1 MSVFG
6 EPALSAFLELLSSML
21 LDSVLNF
28 VADHRQV
35 HQQLELWQSNLR
47 DIEAVLNH
55 AEEKQ
60 IKVEGVKDW
69 LDELQ
74 DLAYDVDDILDEFAY
89 QELRLKLQ
97 KTQAQERP
105 SKVQKLIQTI
115 FTGGH
120 FSPTSFKLNTE
131 MVSKIKAITDRLN
144 SLNTRRSSLGLS
156 EIMSQGTTSKGKK
169 PRLQPT
175 SLMDGAVEYF
185 GRANEKQEMLELL
198 KSNNPDGV
206 CVLSIVG
213 MGGMGKT
220 TLAQLVYNDPRIK
233 ESFDHQ
239 SWVCVSDDFD
249 AVNIT
254 KTILRSLDADS
265 RDENDLNLL
274 QVKLKEKLSG
284 KRFLLVLDD
293 IWNESYSDWTILR
306 VPFGAGTKIVVT
318 TRLEKVSSNVDPV
331 KKFYL
336 DKLSHHDCL
345 SIFAQHALKARNFDG
360 HLQFKEIGEKIVRRC
375 NGLPLAAKAIG
386 SLLRTVRDHS
396 EWEEVYESE
405 IWNLPEETCG
415 LIPALR
421 LSYHYLPRHLKRCF
435 AYCSIFPKD
444 YEFEEEE
451 IILLWRAEGF
461 LQSKAKTH
469 GKGLGNQSFQDL
481 VSRSFFQRSSEDKSR
496 FVMHDLMNDLAQ
508 SVAGEICCRLEGEK
522 QPKFSHRSRHSAYV
536 SDRGCHSVKKFE
548 AFYQM
553 TSLRTFLP
561 LMGPEYHGFY
571 LTSVVLED
579 LLPRLRYLR
588 VLSLRRYEIYDLP
601 DFFENLKHL
610 RYLNFSRTQINRL
623 PDSLCTLYHLET
635 LILRNCSKLKNLP
648 SKIGNLVNL
657 YCLDIR
663 GADSIKRMPSG
674 FDKLTKLQTL
684 SSFVIGEGDGHLIR
698 ELKNL
703 SNLRGNFC
711 LSGLENVNRQDAMEA
726 KLNEKLGID
735 GLELQWGADLE
746 NTTRKKEDE
755 ERVLDFLR
763 PPKKLERLLI
773 ENYGGVKFSSWIAD
787 SSFKNLSSL
796 KLRNCKNC
804 KSLPSVG
811 RLPLLKDL
819 SIIGFDQVQKIGV
832 ELFGENQLNPFASLE
847 ILSFE
852 SLPNWKEWDTC
863 EGDEKVFK
871 LPRLRELSIKS
882 CPQLLGR
889 LPTHFTSLQKLEIH
903 GCMSLVVSI
912 SNFPSLCE
920 LSIQGCAELVDDCS
934 SPAKEVSSLQTLSLS
949 NISKFNIPADRKML
963 RFGNSEHFEINGW
976 EELASLSQHGFS
988 LVGHRFITVRS
999 CPQLQSL
1006 EAEEAEEAEL
1016 QPDKISRVESLKI
1029 AHCERLNRLPQVLHE
1044 LTFLTVMEI
1053 QGCRSLVSFAE
1064 NNLPP
1069 NLKKLRIRNCENLE
1083 YLVDEKEENKSM
1095 SSTLCLL
1102 KELSIDECP
1111 SLMSLSS
1118 KGHKNICNQLQLL
1131 EIAYCSKLSCLF
1143 SNTMFPITLKRL
1155 GISNCPELEYIAQE
1169 FEETACLEYIRI
1181 QESGIKSLPRGLDK
1195 LIHLQKIELNTC
1207 SNFVSFEE
1215 SGLPTTSLRDFT
1227 VQSCGNFGALPKC
1240 MASITSLRRLSVM
1253 YCSADISFPSE
1264 GFPANLTSLAIIDAS
1279 KIYRSLVE
1287 WGLNRLTSLQKLTI
1301 GGIGCSNLVSFPEEG
1316 IGMMLPPSLTNILL
1330 LEFENLEFIFSEGFQ
1345 DLASLE
1351 SLVIANC
1358 PKLTSLP
1365 ERDMLRSLGFLF
1377 IYECPLLKKKCS
1389 SDKGR
1394 EWSKISHIP
1403 LVEID
1408 DKRVIPRES
1417 DSKMSRKICD
1427 WFVQM
1432 MGQALKAKLGW
1443 KWAFRKIL

>member
-6 EPALSAFLELLSSML
+6 EAALSAFLELLSGKL
-21 LDSVLNF
+21 LDSVLNL
-28 VADHRQV
+28 VADHREV
-35 HQQLELWQSNLR
+35 HQQLKLWQSILPE
-47 DIEAVLNH
+47 IKAVLNH

-60 IKVEGVKDW
+60 IKNEDEGVKNW
-69 LDELQ
+69 LDDLQ

-97 KTQAQERP
+97 KTQAQAST
-105 SKVQKLIQTI
+105 SKVQKLIPTCC
-115 FTGGH
+115 TGAH
-120 FSPTSFKLNTE
+120 FSPISFMFNAK
-131 MVSKIKAITDRLN
+131 MISKIKAITDRLN

-156 EIMSQGTTSKGKK
+156 EIMSQGATSKGKK

-175 SLMDGAVEYF
+175 SLMDGAMEYV

-198 KSNNPDGV
+198 KSNNSDGV

-220 TLAQLVYNDPRIK
+220 TLAQLVYNDPSIE
-233 ESFDHQ
+233 ESFDHK

-249 AVNIT
+249 AGNIT

-306 VPFGAGTKIVVT
+306 APFGAGTKIIVT
-318 TRLEKVSSNVDPV
+318 TRLQKVSSNVDSA
-331 KKFYL
+331 KAFYL
-336 DKLSHHDCL
+336 DKLSAHDCL

-360 HLQFKEIGEKIVRRC
+360 HPQFKEIGENIVRRC

-386 SLLRTVRDHS
+386 SLLRTVQDHS
-396 EWEEVYESE
+396 EWEKVYVSE
-405 IWNLPEETCG
+405 IWDLPEDPCG

-421 LSYHYLPRHLKRCF
+421 LSYHYLPPHLKRYF

-451 IILLWRAEGF
+451 TILLWRAEGF
-461 LQSKAKTH
+461 LQSKAKIQ
-469 GKGLGNQSFQDL
+469 GKGPGNQYFQDL
-481 VSRSFFQRSSEDKSR
+481 VSRSFFQRSSKDKSR

-508 SVAGEICCRLEGEK
+508 LVAGEVCCRLEGEK
-522 QPKFSHRSRHSAYV
+522 QQKFLHRSRHSAYV
-536 SDRGCHSVKKFE
+536 SDDWYHIVKKFE

-553 TSLRTFLP
+553 TSLRTFLR
-561 LMGPEYHGFY
+561 LMEPTYQGFY

-579 LLPRLRYLR
+579 LLPRLSYLR
-588 VLSLRRYEIYDLP
+588 VLSLAGYWIYDLP

-610 RYLNFSRTQINRL
+610 RYLNFSSTQINRL
-623 PDSLCTLYHLET
+623 PDSLCTLYLLDT
-635 LILRNCSKLKNLP
+635 LILRGCSNLKNLP

-657 YCLDIR
+657 HFLDIR
-663 GADSIKRMPSG
+663 GAGSIKRMPSG
-674 FDKLTKLQTL
+674 FDQLTKLQIL
-684 SSFVIGEGDGHLIR
+684 SNFVIGEGDGHLIR

-703 SNLRGNFC
+703 SSLRGNFC
-711 LSGLENVNRQDAMEA
+711 LSGLENVNGQDAREA

-735 GLELQWGADLE
+735 RLELQWGADLE
-746 NTTRKKEDE
+746 NSTRKKEVE

-763 PPKKLERLLI
+763 PQKKLEQLII

-832 ELFGENQLNPFASLE
+832 EFFGENQLNPFASLE

-863 EGDEKVFK
+863 EGDEKVLK
-871 LPRLRELSIKS
+871 LPSLRELSIKT
-882 CPQLLGR
+882 CPVLLGR
-889 LPTHFTSLQKLEIH
+889 LPTHLPSLQKLEIH
-903 GCMSLVVSI
+903 RCTSLVVSI
-912 SNFPSLCE
+912 SSFPSLCE
-920 LSIQGCAELVDDCS
+920 LSVEGCAELVDDCS

-949 NISKFNIPADRKML
+949 NISKFNIPADRTML
-963 RFGNSEHFEINGW
+963 RFGNSEHFEIDGW
-976 EELASLSQHGFS
+976 EELASLSQYGLS
-988 LVGHRFITVRS
+988 LVGHRFVTIRR

-1006 EAEEAEEAEL
+1006 EAEEAEL
-1016 QPDKISRVESLKI
+1016 QPDKISRVESLQIYDCK
-1029 AHCERLNRLPQVLHE
+1029 RLNRLPQVLLE

-1053 QGCRSLVSFAE
+1053 DNCRSLVSFAE
-1064 NNLPP
+1064 NNFPP
-1069 NLKKLRIRNCENLE
+1069 NLKKLNIADCENLE
-1083 YLVDEKEENKSM
+1083 YLVNEKEDNRSM

-1102 KELSIDECP
+1102 EELSISKCP

-1118 KGHKNICNQLQLL
+1118 KGHQNVCNQLQLL
-1131 EIAYCSKLSCLF
+1131 EINKCSKLSCLF
-1143 SNTMFPITLKRL
+1143 SNTKFPITLKHLR
-1155 GISNCPELEYIAQE
+1155 IWDCPELEYIAQE
-1169 FEETACLEYIRI
+1169 FKETTFLESIRI
-1181 QESGIKSLPRGLDK
+1181 SRSGIKSLPQGLDK
-1195 LIHLQKIELNTC
+1195 LIHLQEIWLDWCLNL
-1207 SNFVSFEE
+1207 VSFEE
-1215 SGLPTTSLRDFT
+1215 SGLLTTSFRTFE
-1227 VQSCGNFGALPKC
+1227 VYGCGKFGALPKS
-1240 MASITSLRRLSVM
+1240 MASITSLRRLTVHN
-1253 YCSADISFPSE
+1253 CSADISFPSE
-1264 GFPANLTSLAIIDAS
+1264 GFPANLTSLTISKAP

-1287 WGLNRLTSLQKLTI
+1287 WGLNRLTSLQELII
-1301 GGIGCSNLVSFPEEG
+1301 GGCSNVVSFPEEG
-1316 IGMMLPPSLTNILL
+1316 IGMMLPPSLTRIYLSR
-1330 LEFENLEFIFSEGFQ
+1330 FDNLEFMFSEGFQ
-1345 DLASLE
+1345 DLSSLKE
-1351 SLVIANC
+1351 LIIGDC

-1365 ERDMLRSLGFLF
+1365 QKDMLHSLGHLHIFS
-1377 IYECPLLKKKCS
+1377 CPLLKEECS

-1403 LVEID
+1403 VVQIDFEI
-1408 DKRVIPRES
+1408 VIPRES
-1417 DSKMSRKICD
+1417 D
-1427 WFVQM
+1427 
-1432 MGQALKAKLGW
+1432 
-1443 KWAFRKIL
+1443 

>member
-6 EPALSAFLELLSSML
+6 EAALSAILELLSAKL

-28 VADHRQV
+28 VADYREV
-35 HQQLELWQSNLR
+35 HQQLKLWQSILPE
-47 DIEAVLNH
+47 IKAVLNH

-60 IKVEGVKDW
+60 IKDEGVKNW
-69 LDELQ
+69 LDDLQ
-74 DLAYDVDDILDEFAY
+74 DLAYDVDDILDDFAY

-97 KTQAQERP
+97 KTQAQAST
-105 SKVQKLIQTI
+105 SKIQKLIPTCCA
-115 FTGGH
+115 GGN
-120 FSPTSFKLNTE
+120 FSPISFMFNAK
-131 MVSKIKAITDRLN
+131 MISKIKAITDRLN
-144 SLNTRRSSLGLS
+144 SLNTRRNSLGLS
-156 EIMSQGTTSKGKK
+156 EIMNQGATSKEKK

-175 SLMDGAVEYF
+175 SLMDGAVEYV

-198 KSNNPDGV
+198 KSNNSDGV

-220 TLAQLVYNDPRIK
+220 TLAQLVYNDPSIE
-233 ESFDHQ
+233 ESFDHK

-249 AVNIT
+249 AGNIT

-284 KRFLLVLDD
+284 KRLLLVLDD
-293 IWNESYSDWTILR
+293 IWNESYSDWIILR
-306 VPFGAGTKIVVT
+306 APFGAGTKIIVT
-318 TRLEKVSSNVDPV
+318 TRLQKVSSNVDSA
-331 KKFYL
+331 KAFYL

-360 HLQFKEIGEKIVRRC
+360 HLQFKEIGENIVRRC

-386 SLLRTVRDHS
+386 SLLRTVQDHS
-396 EWEEVYESE
+396 EWEKIYESE
-405 IWNLPEETCG
+405 IWDLQEDPCG

-421 LSYHYLPRHLKRCF
+421 LSYRYLPPHLKRCF

-461 LQSKAKTH
+461 LQSKAKIQ
-469 GKGLGNQSFQDL
+469 GKGLGNQYFQDL
-481 VSRSFFQRSSEDKSR
+481 VSRSFFQRSSKDKSR

-508 SVAGEICCRLEGEK
+508 LVAGEICCRLEGEK
-522 QPKFSHRSRHSAYV
+522 QQKFSRSRHSAYV
-536 SDRGCHSVKKFE
+536 SDDRYHIVKKFE

-561 LMGPEYHGFY
+561 LPLMAPRYKEFY
-571 LTSVVLED
+571 LSNVVLDD
-579 LLPRLRYLR
+579 LLPRLSYLR
-588 VLSLRRYEIYDLP
+588 VLSLRGYEIYDLP

-610 RYLNFSRTQINRL
+610 HYLNFSGTQINRL

-635 LILRNCSKLKNLP
+635 LILRYCLLLKNLP

-657 YCLDIR
+657 HFLDIR
-663 GADSIKRMPSG
+663 GADSIERMPSG
-674 FDKLTKLQTL
+674 FDQLTKLQIL
-684 SSFVIGEGDGHLIR
+684 SNFVIGEGDRHLIR

-711 LSGLENVNRQDAMEA
+711 LSGLENVNGQDAREA

-735 GLELQWGADLE
+735 GLELQWGADFE
-746 NTTRKKEDE
+746 NSTRKKEVE

-763 PPKKLERLLI
+763 PQKKLEQLII
-773 ENYGGVKFSSWIAD
+773 ENYGGVNFSSWIAD
-787 SSFKNLSSL
+787 SSFKSLSSL

-811 RLPLLKDL
+811 RLPFLKDL

-852 SLPNWKEWDTC
+852 ILVNWKEWDTC
-863 EGDEKVFK
+863 EGDEKVLK
-871 LPRLRELSIKS
+871 LPSLRELSIKN

-889 LPTHFTSLQKLEIH
+889 LPTHLPSLQKLEIR
-903 GCMSLVVSI
+903 GCWSLVVSI
-912 SNFPSLCE
+912 SSFPSLCE
-920 LSIQGCAELVDDCS
+920 LSVRGCAELVDDCS
-934 SPAKEVSSLQTLSLS
+934 SPAKELSSLQTLSLS
-949 NISKFNIPADRKML
+949 NISKFNIPADRTML
-963 RFGNSEHFEINGW
+963 RFGNSEHFEIHDLKK
-976 EELASLSQHGFS
+976 LASLSQHGFS
-988 LVGHRFITVRS
+988 LVGHRFISVCL

-1006 EAEEAEEAEL
+1006 EAEEVEL

-1029 AHCERLNRLPQVLHE
+1029 ASCGRLNRLPRVLHE

-1053 QGCRSLVSFAE
+1053 RGCRGLVSFAE
-1064 NNLPP
+1064 NNFPP
-1069 NLKKLRIRNCENLE
+1069 NLKKLKIGECENLE
-1083 YLVDEKEENKSM
+1083 YLVDEKEDNKSM

-1102 KELSIDECP
+1102 QDLSIYKCP

-1131 EIAYCSKLSCLF
+1131 EIKQCSKLSCLF
-1143 SNTMFPITLKRL
+1143 ANTKFLITLKHL
-1155 GISNCPELEYIAQE
+1155 TIWDCPELEYIAQD
-1169 FEETACLEYIRI
+1169 FEETACLESILI
-1181 QESGIKSLPRGLDK
+1181 SGSGIKSLPRGLDK
-1195 LIHLQKIELNTC
+1195 LIHLQKISLSLI
-1207 SNFVSFEE
+1207 SNLVPFEE
-1215 SGLPTTSLRDFT
+1215 SGLLTTSLRAFE
-1227 VQSCGNFGALPKC
+1227 VYNCENFGALPKC
-1240 MASITSLRRLSVM
+1240 MASMTSLRELCVWN
-1253 YCSADISFPSE
+1253 CSADISFPSE
-1264 GFPANLTSLAIIDAS
+1264 GFPANLTSLEISNAP

-1287 WGLNRLTSLQKLTI
+1287 WGLNRLTCLQALI
-1301 GGIGCSNLVSFPEEG
+1301 IRGGGCSNVVSFPEEG
-1316 IGMMLPPSLTNILL
+1316 IGMMLPPSLTRIELS
-1330 LEFENLEFIFSEGFQ
+1330 EFENLEFMFSQGFQ
-1345 DLASLE
+1345 DLASLQE
-1351 SLVIANC
+1351 LEIHKC

-1365 ERDMLRSLGFLF
+1365 EKDMLLSLGYLS
-1377 IYECPLLKKKCS
+1377 IYSCPLLKEECS
-1389 SDKGR
+1389 SDKGQ

-1403 LVEID
+1403 HVVIHG
-1408 DKRVIPRES
+1408 KTVIPRES
-1417 DSKMSRKICD
+1417 D
-1427 WFVQM
+1427 
-1432 MGQALKAKLGW
+1432 
-1443 KWAFRKIL
+1443 